1 MDITKIV
8 EAVITLLCAVITCI
22 VIPLIKSKTTLS
34 QRQELIEWVKIA
46 VTAAEQLY
54 RGSGRGA
61 EKKKY
66 VLEWLAQRN
75 VKVDEAEID
84 AMIESAVHEM
94 NASMEE
100 SK

>member
-34 QRQELIEWVKIA
+34 QRQELMEWVKIA

-54 RGSGRGA
+54 KGSGRGA

-75 VKVDEAEID
+75 IKVDETEIN

-94 NASMEE
+94 NIGMQE

>member
-75 VKVDEAEID
+75 IKVDESEID

>member
-75 VKVDEAEID
+75 IKVDEAEID

>member
-54 RGSGRGA
+54 RGSGRGS

>member
-8 EAVITLLCAVITCI
+8 EAIITLLCAIVTCI

-34 QRQELIEWVKIA
+34 QRQELMEWVKIA

-54 RGSGRGA
+54 KGSGRGT

-75 VKVDEAEID
+75 IKVDEAEID

>member
-75 VKVDEAEID
+75 V
-84 AMIESAVHEM
+84 
-94 NASMEE
+94 
-100 SK
+100 